1 MKELIHQYGAWIV
14 FALVFL
20 ESICLPLPGE
30 AILVS
35 AAILTGTTQDLSI
48 ALVLLMTAATLT
60 DNRLASPIREPR
72 SSPRGNDQRRWRR
85 RRGRMGDAARELATR
100 CGICRA

>member
-30 AILVS
+30 ALLVS

-60 DNRLASPIREPR
+60 DRRAMSCTSQGRLLPWR
-72 SSPRGNDQRRWRR
+72 S
-85 RRGRMGDAARELATR
+85 A
-100 CGICRA
+100 